1 MSKSSARMLAL
12 AVAMALL
19 LTGCD
24 GLLVSPGDSVRETL
38 PAPVSNS
45 PAAPVGDDQMLNSF

>member
-12 AVAMALL
+12 AAAMALL

-38 PAPVSNS
+38 PAPVSS
-45 PAAPVGDDQMLNSF
+45 LSLIHI

>member
-24 GLLVSPGDSVRETL
+24 GLLVSPAIPSARRC
-38 PAPVSNS
+38 PRPS
-45 PAAPVGDDQMLNSF
+45 PIPPPLLSATIKC